1 MKQID
6 GTVNLSDYLLKE
18 IPSILNDV
26 VIKGTLDISD
36 NRIRNLNNFPLE
48 CDSVDLSD
56 NPLTSLVGIKQKR
69 MGILILN
76 RTKIQ
81 NLEGCPELVSQL
93 IIKNSPSFNS
103 LKGTLK
109 NITGDFGYI
118 TIAGTS
124 LQTLEHCP
132 KTNGDVNFYLPYNKL
147 VSLVGM
153 PSRCHHLNITENNL
167 TTLIGCPQY
176 ITGDFNCKYN
186 NLINFDGFP
195 RMIEGDVF
203 MTVSRMFGNPLMI
216 QHGYF
221 ERELRQRCKIYGR
234 IELLDPSDLQI

>member
-69 MGILILN
+69 MGVLILN

-81 NLEGCPELVSQL
+81 NLEGCPETVFNLL
-93 IIKNSPSFNS
+93 IKNSPSFNS
-103 LKGTLK
+103 LRGTLK
-109 NITGDFGYI
+109 RISGSPGYLTIT
-118 TIAGTS
+118 GTS

-195 RMIEGDVF
+195 KMIEGDVF

-216 QHGYF
+216 QHNYF
-221 ERELRQRCKIYGR
+221 ERELHQRCKIYGR
-234 IELLDPSDLQI
+234 VELSDPSDLQI

>member
-6 GTVNLSDYLLKE
+6 GKVDLSDYLLKE

-36 NRIRNLNNFPLE
+36 NRIKNLNNFPLE

-56 NPLTSLVGIKQKR
+56 NPLTSLVGIKQKYIR
-69 MGILILN
+69 DLEAS

-81 NLEGCPELVSQL
+81 NLEGCPEIVSQL
-93 IIKNSPSFNS
+93 LIKNCASFNS

-109 NITGDFGYI
+109 EISGQPAYL
-118 TIAGTS
+118 TIRGTS
-124 LQTLEHCP
+124 LQTLEYCP
-132 KTNGDVNFYLPYNKL
+132 KTNNNVSFRLDFNKIT
-147 VSLVGM
+147 SLVGL
-153 PSRCHHLNITENNL
+153 PNKCNDLNISDNNL
-167 TTLIGCPQY
+167 TSLVGCPQH
-176 ITGDFNCKYN
+176 IKGDFGCKNN
-186 NLINFDGFP
+186 NLKTFDGFP

-234 IELLDPSDLQI
+234 IELSDPSDLQI

>member
-36 NRIRNLNNFPLE
+36 NRIKNLNNFPLE
-48 CDSVDLSD
+48 CDGVDLSD

-132 KTNGDVNFYLPYNKL
+132 HTNGNINFYLPYNKL

-153 PSRCHHLNITENNL
+153 PSRCHHLNIAENNL

-234 IELLDPSDLQI
+234 IELSDPSDLQI

>member
-1 MKQID
+1 M
-6 GTVNLSDYLLKE
+6 LYLKE

-36 NRIRNLNNFPLE
+36 NRIKNLNNFPLE

-56 NPLTSLVGIKQKR
+56 IPLTSLVGIKQKR

-81 NLEGCPELVSQL
+81 NLEGCPETVSQL
-93 IIKNSPSFNS
+93 IIKSSPSFNS

-109 NITGDFGYI
+109 NISGDFGYI
-118 TIAGTS
+118 TGTS

-132 KTNGDVNFYLPYNKL
+132 HTNGNINFYLPYNNL

-153 PSRCHHLNITENNL
+153 PSRCHHLDISDNNL

-176 ITGDFNCKYN
+176 ITGDFTCKYN

-195 RMIEGDVF
+195 RVVEGNVF
-203 MTVSRMFGNPLMI
+203 MSVSRMFGNPLMI

-221 ERELRQRCKIYGR
+221 ERELHQRCKIYGR
-234 IELLDPSDLQI
+234 VELSDPSDLQI

>member
-6 GTVNLSDYLLKE
+6 GKVDLSDYLLKE

-36 NRIRNLNNFPLE
+36 NRIKNLNNFPLE

-81 NLEGCPELVSQL
+81 NLEGCPETVSQL
-93 IIKNSPSFNS
+93 IIKSSPSFNS

-109 NITGDFGYI
+109 NISGDFGYI

-132 KTNGDVNFYLPYNKL
+132 YTNGNINFYLPYNNL
-147 VSLVGM
+147 VSLLGM
-153 PSRCHHLNITENNL
+153 PSRCHHLNIAENNL

-176 ITGDFNCKYN
+176 ITGDFTCKYN

-195 RMIEGDVF
+195 RVVEGDVF
-203 MTVSRMFGNPLMI
+203 MSVSRMFGNPLMI
-216 QHGYF
+216 QHDYF

>member
-36 NRIRNLNNFPLE
+36 NRIKNLNNFPLE

-81 NLEGCPELVSQL
+81 NLEGCPEIVSQL
-93 IIKNSPSFNS
+93 LIKNCASFNS

-109 NITGDFGYI
+109 EISGQPAYL
-118 TIAGTS
+118 TIRGTS
-124 LQTLEHCP
+124 LQTLEYCP
-132 KTNGDVNFYLPYNKL
+132 KTNNNVSFRLDFNKIT
-147 VSLVGM
+147 SLVGL
-153 PSRCHHLNITENNL
+153 PNKCNDLNISDNNL
-167 TTLIGCPQY
+167 TSLVGCPQH
-176 ITGDFNCKYN
+176 IKGDFGCKNN
-186 NLINFDGFP
+186 NLKTFDGFP
-195 RMIEGDVF
+195 KVVEGDLY
-203 MTVSRMFGNPLMI
+203 MTLSPMFDNPLMM
-216 QHGYF
+216 QSYYF
-221 ERELRQRCKIYGR
+221 EREIRKRCKVYGG
-234 IELLDPSDLQI
+234 ISLSEPKNVQI